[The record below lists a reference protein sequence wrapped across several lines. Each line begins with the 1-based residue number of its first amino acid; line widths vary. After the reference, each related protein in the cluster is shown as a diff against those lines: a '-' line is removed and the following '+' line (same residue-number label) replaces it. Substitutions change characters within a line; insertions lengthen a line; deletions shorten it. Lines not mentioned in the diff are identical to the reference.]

1 MARRNR
7 DGDDAQATDG
17 LEATIEAVA
26 VPPQHPC
33 PDCGSE
39 SSPHG
44 EPEWHDEGERI
55 CSSAECRKVQ
65 PAPAEVERKHSGDES
80 PRFPC
85 AECGRETKVHRSG
98 RVMAQS
104 SDRVCLGCRK
114 VFRP

>member
-1 MARRNR
+1 MGDR
-7 DGDDAQATDG
+7 DDAQATDG
-17 LEATIEAVA
+17 LEAKIEAVA
-26 VPPQHPC
+26 VPPKYPC

-44 EPEWHDEGERI
+44 EPEWYDENERI
-55 CSSAECRKVQ
+55 CSSAICRKVQ
-65 PAPAEVERKHSGDES
+65 SAPAEVELAPGSEQA
-80 PRFPC
+80 RFPC

-98 RVMAQS
+98 RVMAQV